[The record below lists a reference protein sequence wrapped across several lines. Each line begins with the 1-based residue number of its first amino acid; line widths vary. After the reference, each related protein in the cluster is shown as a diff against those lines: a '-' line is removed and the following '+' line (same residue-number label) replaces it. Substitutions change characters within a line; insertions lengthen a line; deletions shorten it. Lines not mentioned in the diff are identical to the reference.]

1 MTKFETIKELVNV
14 PQAAERYGLNV
25 THGNMCLCPF
35 HGEKT
40 PSMKLYEKNYHCF
53 GCGAHGDV
61 IALAANL
68 FNIPMLE
75 AAKRINADFSLGLDM
90 EKPISSREIALI
102 QCKSRKPKTLPSGK
116 AMRGSRLRNISVSF
130 VIGERNL
137 HRNRKRKNPMNAF
150 SKVCRS
156 VTTLNTFAM
165 FLSSAQRKNALRLER
180 RWSELSK
187 ECVNTAEALSPVW
200 RDKFGKLNE
209 PLFCK
214 AFISDY
220 PLIFCNNRFT
230 MQTARSARKLLLTKF
245 TKSLYRM

>member
-40 PSMKLYEKNYHCF
+40 SSMKLYEKNYHCF

-68 FNIPMLE
+68 FDIPMLE

-102 QCKSRKPKTLPSGK
+102 QCKKQEAEDFAKRESNAWLTLAEYFSELCHWRTEFAPKSETEEPDERFLESLQKRDYIEHLCNVFIIGTK
-116 AMRGSRLRNISVSF
+116 EERL
-130 VIGERNL
+130 
-137 HRNRKRKNPMNAF
+137 
-150 SKVCRS
+150 
-156 VTTLNTFAM
+156 
-165 FLSSAQRKNALRLER
+165 ALREEVER
-180 RWSELSK
+180 IEQRMCEYRRSLITRVEGQIRK
-187 ECVNTAEALSPVW
+187 AE
-200 RDKFGKLNE
+200 
-209 PLFCK
+209 
-214 AFISDY
+214 
-220 PLIFCNNRFT
+220 
-230 MQTARSARKLLLTKF
+230 
-245 TKSLYRM
+245 

>member
-1 MTKFETIKELVNV
+1 MTKFETIKELVTV

-90 EKPISSREIALI
+90 EKPISSREITLI
-102 QCKSRKPKTLPSGK
+102 QHKKQEAEDFAKWESNAWLTLAEYFSELCHWQKEFAPKSETEEPDERFLESLQKRDYIEHLCNVFIIGIKEE
-116 AMRGSRLRNISVSF
+116 RL
-130 VIGERNL
+130 
-137 HRNRKRKNPMNAF
+137 
-150 SKVCRS
+150 
-156 VTTLNTFAM
+156 
-165 FLSSAQRKNALRLER
+165 ALREEVER
-180 RWSELSK
+180 IEQRMCEYRRRLIT
-187 ECVNTAEALSPVW
+187 CVEGQIRKAE
-200 RDKFGKLNE
+200 
-209 PLFCK
+209 
-214 AFISDY
+214 
-220 PLIFCNNRFT
+220 
-230 MQTARSARKLLLTKF
+230 
-245 TKSLYRM
+245 